1 MIQQRAYIQVDVV
14 AHFARWP
21 GNEGRRTCCWKVEWG
36 SDDDWGG
43 GRIRGRRA
51 RLVQPTNADGE
62 GDDAKWPDWSRPSFP
77 PSKVAAAAASSA
89 ACAVC
94 LSCVCVCYVQR
105 QSGNPPPQPP
115 TPKWNRNCYPIEL
128 AFFVPPSSSS
138 SWCTR
143 SSVDLLLS
151 WLATKLR
158 HLTSTWIVNRFL
170 SPSAPTL
177 LQWACSRR
185 RPSVQFTSFYPTMSQ
200 VESPSVETIASPTAA
215 AHSIL
220 PMSQPAAVPAKRSNF
235 SISNLLASEEDKTDG
250 AKNVGR
256 LADDVKTM
264 PSSSAVGSPFLNAS
278 ALAHLAHLHTHGSTS
293 SSSSSAPGWTDWLGT
308 AGLGPD
314 THQSLWSR

>member
-1 MIQQRAYIQVDVV
+1 MR
-14 AHFARWP
+14 
-21 GNEGRRTCCWKVEWG
+21 
-36 SDDDWGG
+36 S
-43 GRIRGRRA
+43 
-51 RLVQPTNADGE
+51 
-62 GDDAKWPDWSRPSFP
+62 
-77 PSKVAAAAASSA
+77 
-89 ACAVC
+89 
-94 LSCVCVCYVQR
+94 LSVLCVCVLRATAIR
-105 QSGNPPPQPP
+105 QP
-115 TPKWNRNCYPIEL
+115 TSPHSKVEPKLLSNRTGLFCSTLFLLLLFLVHSI
-128 AFFVPPSSSS
+128 VGRSSSFL
-138 SWCTR
+138 TR
-143 SSVDLLLS
+143 HKTPSLDVYLDCESVLVS
-151 WLATKLR
+151 QCSHPITVSVFSQTAKCAI
-158 HLTSTWIVNRFL
+158 HFFL
-170 SPSAPTL
+170 S
-177 LQWACSRR
+177 
-185 RPSVQFTSFYPTMSQ
+185 PTMSQ